1 MNSWTKTPL
10 RTAAVIFGAIAAITL
25 FYLYNPW
32 SNPTGTVNNITT
44 WVFWI
49 SAVALVVVLFLD
61 RKDAPESDQVEIE
74 GPRFAR
80 FLFNN
85 SRAGLFWLPIRLFVG
100 FEFLEAGWHKL
111 SPTTTDGVTHY
122 FAGTGWLDGG
132 AALMGY
138 WTKAV
143 AVPAQGSAPITFE
156 WYRSFLQTL
165 LDTHSYQWFAYLIV
179 LGEIA
184 VGLGL
189 LFGALTG
196 LAAFGGAMMNISF
209 LLAGSTSSNPVLF
222 ALGISL
228 ILAWKVAGYYGL
240 DRVLLPALGAPWKPG
255 VLFRHGNGKTP
266 VAHPAT
272 S

>member
-1 MNSWTKTPL
+1 MKELTSTPR
-10 RTAAVIFGAIAAITL
+10 RTLAVVLGVIAAVTM

-32 SNPTGTVNNITT
+32 VTPKDTIQNLTSWI
-44 WVFWI
+44 FWI
-49 SAVALVVVLFLD
+49 SSIALVVVLFLD
-61 RKDAPESDQVEIE
+61 RKDAPESETVDIE

-85 SRAGLFWLPIRLFVG
+85 SRAGLIWLPIRIFVG

-111 SPTTTDGVTHY
+111 SPTGADGITHY

-132 AALMGY
+132 TALMGF
-138 WTKAV
+138 WTNAV
-143 AVPAQGSAPITFE
+143 KIPAAGAGSPSITFE
-156 WYRSFLQTL
+156 WYRGFLQTL

-189 LFGALTG
+189 LLGALTG
-196 LAAFGGAMMNISF
+196 LAAFFGALMNVSF
-209 LLAGSTSSNPVLF
+209 LLAGATSVNPVLF
-222 ALGISL
+222 TFSIGL

-240 DRVLLPALGAPWKPG
+240 DRVLLPNLGAPWKPG
-255 VLFRHGNGKTP
+255 ALFLRRGIL
-266 VAHPAT
+266 AHPAAT
-272 S
+272 